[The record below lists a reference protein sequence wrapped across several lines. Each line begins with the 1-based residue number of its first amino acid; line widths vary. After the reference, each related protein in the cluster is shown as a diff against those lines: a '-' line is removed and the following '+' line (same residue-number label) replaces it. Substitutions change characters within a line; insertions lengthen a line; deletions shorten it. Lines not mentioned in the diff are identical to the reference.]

1 MRRVRVLGVVLF
13 LLGLWV
19 FLAPFIGPAIHV
31 YLVPPTMHTTM
42 MHMGAG
48 MMTNAVVINQAMV
61 FFNFLP
67 GVILILLG
75 IYHIFKG
82 PVSVSS

>member
-19 FLAPFIGPAIHV
+19 FLAPFIGPAIHL
-31 YLVPPTMHTTM
+31 YLIPPS
-42 MHMGAG
+42 MHMGTMHMGGG
-48 MMTNAVVINQAMV
+48 MMMNAVVLNQAMV

-82 PVSVSS
+82 PSSVSS